1 MYFNAL
7 TSNKTALLQKGS
19 TEISQK
25 FSTCPFLKENCIQ
38 NFSMLGV
45 DSKTKIYL
53 PYLREKYLSNSISK
67 IPSLEKAVMEWRKKS
82 TINLDSANKNV
93 ETEWGVLFSF
103 WGRSLNSWDLM
114 LSSSILF
121 LWLFINTNIVKL
133 CLSRWL
139 RIHWQ

>member
-1 MYFNAL
+1 MHFNAL

-53 PYLREKYLSNSISK
+53 PYLREKYLSNSTLSPK
-67 IPSLEKAVMEWRKKS
+67 YHLWKK
-82 TINLDSANKNV
+82 L
-93 ETEWGVLFSF
+93 
-103 WGRSLNSWDLM
+103 
-114 LSSSILF
+114 
-121 LWLFINTNIVKL
+121 
-133 CLSRWL
+133 
-139 RIHWQ
+139 